1 MVCVF
6 CWTGPSCTVRME
18 ANHDC
23 SVTVIA
29 AALNYSLL
37 TCAGEALL
45 TMLVSALLKTQLL
58 AQTQV
63 CIRVF
68 QTNSVSKLNFS
79 LLIYCLI
86 LNYVYKKILNLV
98 YLVRYLLYIAYFGTY
113 FLDKLCA
120 RSIFVILFC
129 VF

>member
-98 YLVRYLLYIAYFGTY
+98 YLVRYLLY
-113 FLDKLCA
+113 
-120 RSIFVILFC
+120 SIFRYLFFRQIMC
-129 VF
+129 T